1 MDANYSRMEGGMKL
15 FFFLLLFIA
24 VVAFGLTFSLKNPQL
39 VEINY
44 YPDVVISTPLVVA
57 LLVTLLLGVLI
68 GILVMSLSQLRRRRE
83 LSRARKEV
91 LKLTE
96 EVQNLRALPIKDSV

>member
-1 MDANYSRMEGGMKL
+1 MELFGEDMKL
-15 FFFLLLFIA
+15 FFYLLLFVAI
-24 VVAFGLTFSLKNPQL
+24 VAFGLTFSLKNPQL

-44 YPDVVISTPLVVA
+44 YPDIIISAPLVVV
-57 LLVTLLLGVLI
+57 LLVTLLLGVVI
-68 GILVMSLSQLRRRRE
+68 GVLVMSMSQLRKRRQ
-83 LSRARKEV
+83 LSRAKKEI

>member
-1 MDANYSRMEGGMKL
+1 MKL
-15 FFFLLLFIA
+15 FFFLLLFVA

-68 GILVMSLSQLRRRRE
+68 GLLAMSLSQLRRRRE

>member
-1 MDANYSRMEGGMKL
+1 MKL

>member
-1 MDANYSRMEGGMKL
+1 MKL
-15 FFFLLLFIA
+15 FFFLLLFVA

>member
-1 MDANYSRMEGGMKL
+1 MKL
-15 FFFLLLFIA
+15 FFFLLLFVA

-44 YPDVVISTPLVVA
+44 YPDVVISSPLVVV

-83 LSRARKEV
+83 QSRARKEV

>member
-1 MDANYSRMEGGMKL
+1 MKL
-15 FFFLLLFIA
+15 FFFLLLFVA

-44 YPDVVISTPLVVA
+44 YPDVVISSPLVVV

>member
-1 MDANYSRMEGGMKL
+1 MKL
-15 FFFLLLFIA
+15 FFFLLLFVA

-44 YPDVVISTPLVVA
+44 YPDVVISSPLVVV

-68 GILVMSLSQLRRRRE
+68 GLLAMSLSQLRRRRE

>member
-1 MDANYSRMEGGMKL
+1 MKL
-15 FFFLLLFIA
+15 FFFLLLFVA

-44 YPDVVISTPLVVA
+44 YPDVVISTPLVVV

-68 GILVMSLSQLRRRRE
+68 GLLAMSLSQLRRRRE

>member
-1 MDANYSRMEGGMKL
+1 MKL
-15 FFFLLLFIA
+15 FFYLLLFVA

-44 YPDVVISTPLVVA
+44 YPDIDIAAPLVVV

-68 GILVMSLSQLRRRRE
+68 GVLVMFLSQLRKRRQ
-83 LSRARKEV
+83 LSRAKKEI

>member
-1 MDANYSRMEGGMKL
+1 MKL
-15 FFFLLLFIA
+15 FFYLLLFVA

-44 YPDVVISTPLVVA
+44 YPDIVITAPLVVV
-57 LLVTLLLGVLI
+57 LLVTLLLGVVI
-68 GILVMSLSQLRRRRE
+68 GVLVMSMSQLRKRRQ
-83 LSRARKEV
+83 LSRAKKEI

-96 EVQNLRALPIKDSV
+96 EIQNLRALPIKDSV

>member
-1 MDANYSRMEGGMKL
+1 MKL
-15 FFFLLLFIA
+15 FFYLLLFVA

-44 YPDVVISTPLVVA
+44 YPDIVIAAPLVVV
-57 LLVTLLLGVLI
+57 LLVTLLLGVVI
-68 GILVMSLSQLRRRRE
+68 GVLVMSMSQLRKRRQ
-83 LSRARKEV
+83 LSRAKKEI

>member
-1 MDANYSRMEGGMKL
+1 MKL
-15 FFFLLLFIA
+15 FFFLLLFVA

-44 YPDVVISTPLVVA
+44 YPDVVISSPLVVV

-83 LSRARKEV
+83 LARARKEV

>member
-1 MDANYSRMEGGMKL
+1 MKL
-15 FFFLLLFIA
+15 FFFLLLFAA

-44 YPDVVISTPLVVA
+44 YPDVVVSSPLVVV

-68 GILVMSLSQLRRRRE
+68 GIMVMLISHLRRRRE
-83 LSRARKEV
+83 LSRARKEI

>member
-1 MDANYSRMEGGMKL
+1 MKL

-44 YPDVVISTPLVVA
+44 YPDVVISTPLVVV